1 MPYGVIIGVTAAVV
15 SLAVVLILVAIGIA
29 CVLKKNKLARD
40 KKLNKDTSKS
50 MEKGSAPP
58 ISRRSSITSVD
69 GQQPITSL
77 TSHEQPK
84 EFQLRVEEVNADFT
98 IE

>member
-29 CVLKKNKLARD
+29 CVLKLARD